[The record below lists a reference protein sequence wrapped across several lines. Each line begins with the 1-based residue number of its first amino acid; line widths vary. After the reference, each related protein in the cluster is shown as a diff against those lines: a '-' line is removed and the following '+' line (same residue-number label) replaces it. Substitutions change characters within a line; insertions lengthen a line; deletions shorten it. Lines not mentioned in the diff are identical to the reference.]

1 MNENINHTFV
11 ICAYK
16 ESPYIEECIKSLKNQ
31 SVQSMILLAT
41 STPCS
46 YLDKICKQYDIK
58 YCVRDGKSNIADDW
72 NYAYSQAQTPYVT
85 IAHQDDLY
93 HAEYAKQVIKNMEQ
107 YNKTLIACTDYSE
120 IKGGVYSIGGINLYI
135 KRFLLVPL
143 RNDKKNDKKW
153 RKRFVIRFGNAICC
167 PSVTYNKQLIDNL
180 IKDQGRDNLFRKHF
194 RSNLDWEVWEW
205 LSTNPGR
212 FTFIPKVLMS
222 HRIHEGSETTATI
235 RDNER
240 SHEDYEM
247 FCRFWPSWV
256 AKLITGA
263 YANSEKGNELPS

>member
-31 SVQSMILLAT
+31 SKQSEILVAT
-41 STPCS
+41 STPCIF
-46 YLDKICKQYDIK
+46 LKKICEKYNIE
-58 YCVRDGKSNIADDW
+58 YCVREGQSNIADDW
-72 NYAYSQAQTPYVT
+72 NFAYSQAKTPYVT

-93 HAEYAKQVIKNMEQ
+93 RKEYAKQVIEALMQHN
-107 YNKTLIACTDYSE
+107 NILIACTDYSE
-120 IKGGVYSIGGINLYI
+120 KKGETESIGGINLYI

-153 RKRFVIRFGNAICC
+153 RKRFAIRFGNAICC
-167 PSVTYNKQLIDNL
+167 PSVTYNKQLIESL

-212 FTFIPKVLMS
+212 FKFIPKVLMS

-235 RDNER
+235 KDNER

-256 AKLITGA
+256 AKLITGV